1 MFSDGAESSW
11 GEDNYS
17 NSGAN
22 APGGRNLSELFDGGV
37 SWGSF
42 DLGDTFS
49 GLGGLF
55 SSKPTPSW
63 SKASFNNAINNIGK
77 VDNSMIGTPY
87 TGPAKVINPNSSS
100 YGWTDFGKDLLGI
113 GVSVATKG
121 NPLATA
127 LYGGLSSLVG
137 GGSVKDIARNSINGF
152 TSRGFNNYRH
162 AVRGVTS
169 HVDGTAGDALNG
181 ALNALP
187 SGDIGKMIVGGA
199 RGAFNSNKSNPYGK
213 YGTPGFGDGFGVTNT
228 GATRN
233 SNSTVVDSNGNSY
246 GNVAGVYNNV
256 GYNTGNETADTLLNL
271 GNQYLQYKQA
281 KKLEKQRAYALQNTP
296 EAVYAREQM
305 ALANKQADNNA
316 EFTRQSI
323 AEQKLNNQRNYDLA
337 LENNRRQALRY
348 NNAIREKN
356 RYANLLL
363 GNSNS
368 AYAINRAVS
377 RTPYSV
383 Y

>member
-1 MFSDGAESSW
+1 
-11 GEDNYS
+11 
-17 NSGAN
+17 
-22 APGGRNLSELFDGGV
+22 
-37 SWGSF
+37 
-42 DLGDTFS
+42 
-49 GLGGLF
+49 
-55 SSKPTPSW
+55 
-63 SKASFNNAINNIGK
+63 
-77 VDNSMIGTPY
+77 
-87 TGPAKVINPNSSS
+87 
-100 YGWTDFGKDLLGI
+100 
-113 GVSVATKG
+113 
-121 NPLATA
+121 
-127 LYGGLSSLVG
+127 
-137 GGSVKDIARNSINGF
+137 
-152 TSRGFNNYRH
+152 
-162 AVRGVTS
+162 
-169 HVDGTAGDALNG
+169 
-181 ALNALP
+181 
-187 SGDIGKMIVGGA
+187 
-199 RGAFNSNKSNPYGK
+199 
-213 YGTPGFGDGFGVTNT
+213 
-228 GATRN
+228 
-233 SNSTVVDSNGNSY
+233 VVDSNGNSY

-356 RYANLLL
+356 RYSNLLL